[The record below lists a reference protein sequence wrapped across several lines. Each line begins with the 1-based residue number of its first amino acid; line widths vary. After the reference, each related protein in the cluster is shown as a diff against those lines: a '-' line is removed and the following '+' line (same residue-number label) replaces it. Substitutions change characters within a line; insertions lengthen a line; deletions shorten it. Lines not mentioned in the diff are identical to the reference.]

1 MSWPQ
6 RPAPAR
12 AAGGQGKPGRAGY
25 WQTAGLRDV
34 SQMEMQP
41 ETRAV
46 KLQGK
51 PLPSPQKE
59 TGYAKVT
66 KMTKNNEVSQGI
78 WLLFFCFDFFF
89 FSLEAM
95 GESHSPL
102 RNMKCLLLFNM
113 LTWITSKTT
122 QLWELRP
129 KT

>member
-1 MSWPQ
+1 MVGGTGLHLRTIGKTCT
-6 RPAPAR
+6 RPAGQPLVPFIRTLSHLVPRPHELATAAGTR

-41 ETRAV
+41 KTRAV

-78 WLLFFCFDFFF
+78 WLLFF
-89 FSLEAM
+89 
-95 GESHSPL
+95 
-102 RNMKCLLLFNM
+102 LF
-113 LTWITSKTT
+113 
-122 QLWELRP
+122 
-129 KT
+129 